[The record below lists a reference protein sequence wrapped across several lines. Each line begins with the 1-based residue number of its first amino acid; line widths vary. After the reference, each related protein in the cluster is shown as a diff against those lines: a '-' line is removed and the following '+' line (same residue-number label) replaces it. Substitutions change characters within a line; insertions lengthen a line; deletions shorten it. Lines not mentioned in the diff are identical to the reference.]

1 MFLSSKYPN
10 GNKKLES
17 VGAQSKSSLDPNRPA
32 QGATAKDKKYYSTT
46 LQYIWEVTGIMVI
59 WAQVY
64 YIKITGQIQG

>member
-46 LQYIWEVTGIMVI
+46 LQYI
-59 WAQVY
+59 
-64 YIKITGQIQG
+64 